1 MQNIWWYN
9 QINEDVLRSLALP
22 LVDSYHGVLHLNGF
36 ELQTVLT
43 TSGGVVALCPA
54 VQAPA
59 AKLGVC
65 LILSGPPG
73 WVGSGWSV
81 STLFLGDVGFWPVDG
96 LHMLPE

>member
-1 MQNIWWYN
+1 MKTYCY
-9 QINEDVLRSLALP
+9 VRSLPLP
-22 LVDSYHGVLHLNGF
+22 LVDSYHGVLHLNGL
-36 ELQTVLT
+36 ELQTVLN
-43 TSGGVVALCPA
+43 TSGGVVALGPA

-73 WVGSGWSV
+73 WLGSGWCISP
-81 STLFLGDVGFWPVDG
+81 LLLGDVGFWSMDS